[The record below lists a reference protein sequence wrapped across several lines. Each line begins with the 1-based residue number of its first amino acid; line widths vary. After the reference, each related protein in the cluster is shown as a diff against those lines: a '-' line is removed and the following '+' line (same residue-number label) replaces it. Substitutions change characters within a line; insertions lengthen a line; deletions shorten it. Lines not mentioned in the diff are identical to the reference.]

1 MYGGI
6 LELFFISEII
16 LGNHLDIK
24 LLKLC
29 CGMIFIV
36 KLFMNV
42 KITD

>member
-6 LELFFISEII
+6 LELFFISELI
-16 LGNHLDIK
+16 LGNHLEIK

-29 CGMIFIV
+29 FGMIFIV